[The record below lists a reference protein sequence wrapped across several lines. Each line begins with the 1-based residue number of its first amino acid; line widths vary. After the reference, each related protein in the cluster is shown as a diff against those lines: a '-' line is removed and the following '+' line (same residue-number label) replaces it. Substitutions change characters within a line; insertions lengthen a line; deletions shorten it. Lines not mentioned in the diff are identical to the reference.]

1 MNNKKSQTFPTLTQ
15 TTDNS
20 FSWKTWELGSIS
32 IEIPKLKPEESKL
45 VDKIFDEWLDRTIE
59 ILQSDTSEEN
69 KGTKIY
75 EVTNNLALKI
85 TNSLHRVHF
94 MILVKER
101 FN

>member
-1 MNNKKSQTFPTLTQ
+1 MNNKKSQTSQTLTQ
-15 TTDNS
+15 STDHS
-20 FSWKTWELGSIS
+20 FSWKTCELGSIS

-45 VDKIFDEWLDRTIE
+45 VDEIFDEWLDRTIE
-59 ILQSDTSEEN
+59 ILLSDISEEN
-69 KGTKIY
+69 KGSKIY
-75 EVTNNLALKI
+75 EVTNSLALKI